1 MINLTPIAKP
11 IQERM
16 FEKMRVLGRE
26 EKYSSTNKKSEADKL
41 LLQDI
46 ATRTT
51 FIRMTSGQ
59 ENPVVMMGGE
69 LSEDAKM
76 RTGFKDIYTSR
87 ELSRGVGEATSF
99 TTHYELSGPNKD
111 KVSRLAL
118 TNASRESSGTA
129 AKANA
134 LETFKVDVLGG
145 SILPVYKVGRPMP
158 GIKSI
163 DVQFKGGVRALR
175 TANISWTCWSFE
187 DLDRLRT
194 HFLSHGKT
202 VALEWGWVYNKK
214 QFSQLD
220 TLIKSDGT
228 IDEKGFEDYRGKIN
242 KAKGDFDFMVGI
254 VKNFEYTTRDDG
266 GFDCKTDIVTTGVS
280 ILDTSASTDATKLN
294 LYDISEDDTNEEKI
308 EKLEAIK
315 NDRKELENIAFNSK
329 LSLGIFMNRF
339 NSWLQGHHGTV
350 AVAPSPPK
358 KSSSTY
364 KEGQGLT
371 AEANARL
378 RIRVPEMYSTYTP
391 PEARLA
397 KYEELF
403 GTIESP
409 FSDSPPSSFD
419 ISNLGVPSRTAE
431 MEQGGFQWILN
442 LGEISSPFG
451 GGRVTY
457 YYLDADGNLVEPDL
471 HEPAGRPAFEASKS
485 PIVLESQ
492 EDIIIGDYDVNPKC
506 YIIQNLLKSN
516 ITVTAWVRWGWFED
530 NILNKFVSFISPK
543 AKEET
548 AKIINEIRSVNRII
562 NKGKYGYGAQ
572 IPTNRFESTLIRNHK
587 LLETTDITKF
597 ILPGQFSAH
606 NGDSESLKKLVSL
619 VDEEKNFNKFA
630 TADKKQGYLRNILF
644 NTNFLMDCFSFTSN
658 NDIKTG
664 LENLFN
670 GMNEDINFWEL
681 TTEPDA
687 VEPNRLKIID
697 EYSTYYPWDG
707 EGGEVFDPLE
717 KKTTINDVGEIVG
730 KEGVFHFPVWKHN
743 SIVKRQNFT
752 AKVPNAMQMAAM
764 YGANLDTMTNLMGTD
779 ENLAIHGQ
787 AAGAT
792 GKDATDVYKKGTD
805 LAFKFEYTTKGEI
818 SLGAPEGSEARPLS
832 IKDGTK
838 LGIGELGFFIDE
850 MEGIISNEIVDQVA
864 EKSDIRIPELGEE
877 GYEELLTYTFSSEVS
892 DEGKLDYI
900 EDQVRKRE
908 NWEDLKKSWWNPMKW
923 VSYIRNKN
931 EEEKTTYSGM
941 LPTEQVFS
949 NENDLK
955 KFKKNLQNLATTG
968 VTNIDGK
975 IVKVKNPGDE
985 PKLRAIL
992 NSLDKKYKINGK
1004 MRKSFRDRIAKF
1016 VTIYGSERTSTL
1028 PILIPLELQ
1037 LTIDGIGGIYPGN
1050 SFHSDYIPSRYKT
1063 ETMFQCFDINHT
1075 VDGSGWSVTLSG
1087 KMRASIAGLYD
1098 TVYTAEEKVGEAVQD
1113 VYDELTVPFYDPEE
1127 E

>member
-11 IQERM
+11 IQERL
-16 FEKMRVLGRE
+16 FEKMKVLGRD
-26 EKYSSTNKKSEADKL
+26 EKYIGQPSKTDKL
-41 LLQDI
+41 RLQDM

-59 ENPVVMMGGE
+59 EHPVVMMGGE
-69 LSEDAKM
+69 LSEDKEMMA
-76 RTGFKDIYTSR
+76 GFKDIYGPKTHTVR
-87 ELSRGVGEATSF
+87 TFQGEYKRKDNAAQNLAIYKVDPKMEN
-99 TTHYELSGPNKD
+99 TTWEERKKFWDAHSTTYTNPN
-111 KVSRLAL
+111 
-118 TNASRESSGTA
+118 
-129 AKANA
+129 
-134 LETFKVDVLGG
+134 TFK
-145 SILPVYKVGRPMP
+145 RPIP

-175 TANISWTCWSFE
+175 TANISWTCWTFE

-280 ILDTSASTDATKLN
+280 ILDISASTDATKLN
-294 LYDISEDDTNEEKI
+294 LYDISEDDTIEEKI

-339 NSWLQGHHGTV
+339 NSWLQGHHGTGPTIPKETSSDKSGDV
-350 AVAPSPPK
+350 PPPAA
-358 KSSSTY
+358 TL
-364 KEGQGLT
+364 GDVLGGLGP
-371 AEANARL
+371 A
-378 RIRVPEMYSTYTP
+378 
-391 PEARLA
+391 
-397 KYEELF
+397 
-403 GTIESP
+403 
-409 FSDSPPSSFD
+409 
-419 ISNLGVPSRTAE
+419 RTAE
-431 MEQGGFQWILN
+431 MEQGGFQWITN
-442 LGEISSPFG
+442 TGEHGVDMRVKHYYMDTSVSPAE
-451 GGRVTY
+451 
-457 YYLDADGNLVEPDL
+457 LIIPDA
-471 HEPAGRPAFEASKS
+471 HEPGSFAANQLEDFSASQ
-485 PIVLESQ
+485 ESQ
-492 EDIIIGDYDVNPKC
+492 EDIIVGDYDVNPKA
-506 YIIQNLLKSN
+506 YIIQNLGKSN

-562 NKGKYGYGAQ
+562 GKDKDGN
-572 IPTNRFESTLIRNHK
+572 IDPTNAFVSTLIRNHK
-587 LLETTDITKF
+587 LLETTDTTKF

-606 NGDSESLKKLVSL
+606 NGDSESLKKLVST
-619 VDEEKNFNKFA
+619 VNDNFNKFA
-630 TADKKQGYLRNILF
+630 TEDEKQGYLRNILF
-644 NTNFLMDCFSFTSN
+644 NTNFLMECFSFTSN

-687 VEPNRLKIID
+687 VESNRLKIID
-697 EYSTYYPWDG
+697 EYSTYYDWMG
-707 EGGEVFDPLE
+707 EGGKAFDPLE
-717 KKTTINDVGEIVG
+717 RKTTINDVGEIVG
-730 KEGVFHFPVWKHN
+730 EEGVFHFPVWKHN

-779 ENLAIHGQ
+779 ENLGIQGQ

-805 LAFKFEYTTKGEI
+805 LAFKFEYTSEGGI
-818 SLGAPEGSEARPLS
+818 SLGVPKGDELKPLS
-832 IKDGTK
+832 IKDGIK
-838 LGIGELGFFIDE
+838 LGVSNIGYFVDE

-877 GYEELLTYTFSSEVS
+877 GYEELLTYTMGSEVS
-892 DEGKLDYI
+892 DEGKLEYI
-900 EDQVRKRE
+900 EDQVQKRE
-908 NWEDLKKSWWNPMKW
+908 KWEDLKKSWWNPMKW
-923 VSYIRNKN
+923 VSYIRNKK

-941 LPTEQVFS
+941 LPTEQVFLD
-949 NENDLK
+949 EGD
-955 KFKKNLQNLATTG
+955 FKEFEKNLQQLAKTGKTTVNG
-968 VTNIDGK
+968 KVVTL
-975 IVKVKNPGDE
+975 KNPGDA
-985 PKLRAIL
+985 PKIRAIL
-992 NSLDKKYKINGK
+992 NSLNKKYKINGK
-1004 MRKSFRDRIAKF
+1004 MRKNFRDRIAKF

-1050 SFHSDYIPSRYKT
+1050 SFHSDYIPSRYRT

-1087 KMRASIAGLYD
+1087 KMRASIAGVYD
-1098 TVYTAEEKVGEAVQD
+1098 TIHTTEEKVSEAVKD
-1113 VYDELTVPFYDPEE
+1113 VYKELTIPLDIGGGGGGAG
-1127 E
+1127 